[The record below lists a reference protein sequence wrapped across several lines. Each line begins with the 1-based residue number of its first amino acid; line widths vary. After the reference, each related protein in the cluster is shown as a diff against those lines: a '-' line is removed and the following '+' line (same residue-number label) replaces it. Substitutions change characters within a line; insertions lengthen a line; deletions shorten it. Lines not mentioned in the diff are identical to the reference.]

1 MYKWFLVY
9 KFFDKETGSGSIATN
24 KAGANVNKVLAQEL
38 HKPLIKKNQKK
49 TVYAQFKANFWT
61 AHLA

>member
-38 HKPLIKKNQKK
+38 HKPLIKKIKRR
-49 TVYAQFKANFWT
+49 QFMQSLKINFGL
-61 AHLA
+61 HI

>member
-38 HKPLIKKNQKK
+38 HKPAVRKIQKK
-49 TVYAQFKANFWT
+49 ESVCKV
-61 AHLA
+61 LR

>member
-9 KFFDKETGSGSIATN
+9 KFFDKETGSGAIATN

-38 HKPLIKKNQKK
+38 HKPLIKKKSK
-49 TVYAQFKANFWT
+49 EDSLCKV
-61 AHLA
+61 